1 MAWRRGEEIVLL
13 DVLTLDSV
21 PYFALRACPPG
32 RQILHRDVGAGKVV
46 FARSMTVV
54 HDRDD
59 EVALYQACGGPV
71 MVVDT
76 VWAVDVM
83 TREGLGGLANAEWP
97 YLSRTW
103 TDTNVLMLTVPDTW
117 HSVWLMWE
125 AQTWEF
131 RCWYVNLQTPLTRT
145 ARGFDTSDKAL
156 DVVIAPN
163 GEHRWKDEDHL
174 DRAVDVGW
182 ISAADAQ
189 RVRSEGERVIERA
202 SRREYPFDGEL
213 ISWRPDPAWPIPE
226 LPADWAAIAGEQTA
240 SSP

>member
-1 MAWRRGEEIVLL
+1 MAWQRGEEIVLL

-21 PYFALRACPPG
+21 PHFALRTWPRG
-32 RQILHRDVGAGKVV
+32 RKILHRDVGAGKVV
-46 FARSMTVV
+46 FARSVTVV

-59 EVALYQACGGPV
+59 EVALFQACGGPV

-76 VWAVDVM
+76 AWAVDVM
-83 TREGLGGLANAEWP
+83 TREGLRGLTDAEWP
-97 YLSRTW
+97 YIAKTW

-145 ARGFDTSDKAL
+145 SRGFDTSDRAL

-163 GEHRWKDEDHL
+163 GDPTWKDEDHL
-174 DRAVDVGW
+174 ERALDVGW
-182 ISAADAQ
+182 ISAPTRGGSGAK
-189 RVRSEGERVIERA
+189 A
-202 SRREYPFDGEL
+202 SG
-213 ISWRPDPAWPIPE
+213 
-226 LPADWAAIAGEQTA
+226 
-240 SSP
+240 

>member
-1 MAWRRGEEIVLL
+1 MPWQRGEEIVLL

-21 PYFALRACPPG
+21 PYFALRTWPRG

-46 FARSMTVV
+46 FARTVTVV

-59 EVALYQACGGPV
+59 EVALFQACGWPV

-76 VWAVDVM
+76 AWALDVVS
-83 TREGLGGLANAEWP
+83 REGLSGLMDTEWP
-97 YLSRTW
+97 YISKTW
-103 TDTNVLMLTVPDTW
+103 VDTNVLMLTVPDTW

-145 ARGFDTSDKAL
+145 SRGFDTSDRAL

-163 GEHRWKDEDHL
+163 GDHRWKDEDHL
-174 DRAVDVGW
+174 ERAVDVRW

-189 RVRSEGERVIERA
+189 RVRIEGERVIERA
-202 SRREYPFDGEL
+202 ARREYPFNAEW

-226 LPADWAAIAGEQTA
+226 LPPDWSVVDPKL
-240 SSP
+240 SSSS

>member
-1 MAWRRGEEIVLL
+1 MAWRRGEVICLL

-21 PYFALRACPPG
+21 PYFALRAWPPG

-76 VWAVDVM
+76 AWAVDVM

-103 TDTNVLMLTVPDTW
+103 TDTNVLMLTVPGAW

-163 GEHRWKDEDHL
+163 GDHRWKDEDHL
-174 DRAVDVGW
+174 ERAVDVGW

-202 SRREYPFDGEL
+202 ARGEYPFDGEL

-226 LPADWAAIAGEQTA
+226 LPADWAAIAGEQPA

>member
-1 MAWRRGEEIVLL
+1 MAWRRGEEILLL

-21 PYFALRACPPG
+21 PYFALRAWPPG

-76 VWAVDVM
+76 TWAADVLNRKGLNRLVD
-83 TREGLGGLANAEWP
+83 ADWP
-97 YLSRTW
+97 YISKTW
-103 TDTNVLMLTVPDTW
+103 VDTNVLMLTVPGAW
-117 HSVWLMWE
+117 HSIWLMWE

-131 RCWYVNLQTPLTRT
+131 RCWYVNLQAPLIRT
-145 ARGFDTSDKAL
+145 SRGFDTSDKAL

-174 DRAVDVGW
+174 ERAVDIGW
-182 ISAADAQ
+182 ISADDAR

-202 SRREYPFDGEL
+202 ARREYPFDGEL

-226 LPADWAAIAGEQTA
+226 LPPDWAATAGK
-240 SSP
+240 